1 MQRAR
6 RSSIEPRVDMLPLID
21 VVFLLLTFFIFALA
35 LSVRFELTNV
45 RLPRV
50 ASGETVED
58 APAVRIELR
67 SDGTLAIDDAV
78 VEWDLVEVALDETL
92 PGADLTRVYLAIDR
106 ESSSGDLFR
115 VVDLL
120 RARGVEDL
128 RFLRSPASP
137 TPIGGADDAPGS

>member
-1 MQRAR
+1 
-6 RSSIEPRVDMLPLID
+6 MLPLID

>member
-1 MQRAR
+1 
-6 RSSIEPRVDMLPLID
+6 MLPLID

-50 ASGETVED
+50 ASGEPVEE
-58 APAVRIELR
+58 APTVRIELR
-67 SDGTLAIDDAV
+67 ADGTLAIDDTT

-92 PGADLTRVYLAIDR
+92 AGADLARVYLAIDR

-128 RFLRSPASP
+128 RFLRSPAG
-137 TPIGGADDAPGS
+137 TDTTGGRDDAPGS